1 MGEKQMAFDTL
12 FQQTT
17 GLQAP
22 YPYQRRLAQEP
33 WPGLLEVPTGLGK
46 TAAVVLA
53 WMYKRLHGDPDTPR
67 RLVYCLPM
75 RVLVE
80 QTADN
85 AARWAEAA
93 TPWFAE
99 RGLTPP
105 AVHVLM
111 GGDADAEW
119 AERPEDPAILVG
131 TQDMLLSRALMRGY
145 GMSRFVW
152 PVHFALLHNDAFW
165 IFDELQ
171 LMGPGLATS
180 AQLEAFRRRLDT
192 GKGSRSLWMSAT
204 LNRDWLATVDFRN
217 DLAESAALAL
227 SATDRTEAVSRR
239 LEAPKSLSRAATA
252 LTANNPKD
260 YPAELAA
267 EVAAAHRS
275 GKTTLVVVNTV
286 ARAQAVHDALADHAP
301 DAERLLVHSR
311 FRAAERRAQEEH
323 LRAPP
328 GETGRIVVA
337 TQAVEAGVDVTSAV
351 LFTELAPWSS
361 LVQRF
366 GRCNRY
372 GEEAEAWIRWVDVAS
387 DKTVRPPYEA
397 ADLDHARSRLEGL
410 DSASPGTLPATDTAA
425 PYTQVLRRPDLLALF
440 NTDPDLSGF
449 DVDVSPYIRDA
460 DEMDV
465 QVFWRDLS
473 EDVAYQPEPRREEL
487 CRAPV
492 GQVRDYLRKAVKKQ
506 ERRAYHWDALAGR
519 WIRLQG
525 DPRPGMMLMLD
536 AGLGGYTAERGF
548 DPAARKPVP
557 VLGGEQ
563 EEPESVGGD
572 RWSRQGSL
580 GLDRHLMDVEDEAL
594 RLCDAVEE
602 DHFRVPVARA
612 GRWHDVGKA
621 HPVFQQT
628 LTACLEQAPST
639 PLAKSPCAGRHAR
652 PYFRHELASALAW
665 LDQHDGESQADLI
678 AYLIAAHHG
687 KVRLGLRALPDE
699 QPPEDPERRY
709 ARGVWEG
716 DELPEVAIGN
726 RDRSAPVT
734 VSLERMTLGEGPEG
748 ASWSTRTARLLEE
761 LGPFRLA
768 WLEAL
773 VRIADW
779 RASRSEQ
786 EEGA

>member
-1 MGEKQMAFDTL
+1 MGYGEF
-12 FQQTT
+12 FQ
-17 GLQAP
+17 GVSGISAP
-22 YPYQRRLAQEP
+22 YPYQRRLAEEP
-33 WPGLLEVPTGLGK
+33 WPELLEVPTGLGK

-53 WMYKRLHGDPDTPR
+53 WLYKRLQGDPDTPL

-85 AARWAEAA
+85 AARWAGAA
-93 TPWFAE
+93 APWFAE
-99 RGLTPP
+99 WGLTPP
-105 AVHVLM
+105 SVCVLM
-111 GGDADAEW
+111 GGETDAEW

-145 GMSRFVW
+145 GMSRFAW

-165 IFDELQ
+165 VFDELQ

-217 DLAESAALAL
+217 DVAEAPALAL
-227 SATDRTEAVSRR
+227 SATDRTKEVARR
-239 LEAPKSLSRAATA
+239 LEAPKSLERAGTA
-252 LTANNPKD
+252 LGDDNQKA
-260 YPAELAA
+260 YPAELAG
-267 EVAAAHRS
+267 EVAADHLPGR
-275 GKTTLVVVNTV
+275 TTLVVVNTV
-286 ARAQAVHDALADHAP
+286 ARAQAVYDALAERAP
-301 DAERLLVHSR
+301 DVERLLIHSR
-311 FRAAERRAQEEH
+311 FRAADRRAQENRLGE
-323 LRAPP
+323 AP
-328 GETGRIVVA
+328 GEAGRIVVA
-337 TQAVEAGVDVTSAV
+337 TQAVEAGVDVTSGV
-351 LFTELAPWSS
+351 LYTELAPWSS
-361 LVQRF
+361 LIQRF

-372 GEEAEAWIRWVDVAS
+372 GEEPKARVRWVDLAS
-387 DKTVRPPYEA
+387 EKTVRPPYEA
-397 ADLDHARSRLEGL
+397 PDLDHARERLEGL
-410 DSASPGTLPATDTAA
+410 ASASPGDLPATDTST

-460 DEMDV
+460 DETDV
-465 QVFWRDLS
+465 QVFWRA
-473 EDVAYQPEPRREEL
+473 VAEEASGQSAPGREEL

-492 GQVRDYLRKAVKKQ
+492 GQVGDYLKKTVNKR

-519 WIRLQG
+519 WVRLQG
-525 DPRPGMMLMLD
+525 VPRPGMVLLLD
-536 AGLGGYTAERGF
+536 AELGGYTAERGF
-548 DPAARKPVP
+548 DPAARDAVP
-557 VLGGEQ
+557 LLGGE
-563 EEPESVGGD
+563 EEGPEALGGD
-572 RWSRQGSL
+572 RWSRQEAL
-580 GLDRHLMDVEDEAL
+580 ALKRHLLDVEDAAG
-594 RLCDAVEE
+594 RLCQAVEE
-602 DHFRVPVARA
+602 NRFGDPVTRA

-628 LTACLEQAPST
+628 MTACLEQPPSE
-639 PLAKSPCAGRHAR
+639 PLAKSPCAGRHLR

-665 LDQHDGESQADLI
+665 LDQHDGEPQADLI

-699 QPPEDPERRY
+699 QAPEDPERRY

-716 DELPEVAIGN
+716 DVLPEVAMGD

-734 VSLERMTLGEGPEG
+734 LSLGRMALGEGPEG
-748 ASWSTRTARLLEE
+748 ASWSARTARLLEE

-779 RASRSEQ
+779 RASRGEQ
-786 EEGA
+786 EEGS